1 MAHIQIDEIGAHAVL
16 VPQKQRG
23 GSFTD
28 DTLNPYVGCGILRA
42 CLQEVSLLAEVQP
55 HR

>member
-1 MAHIQIDEIGAHAVL
+1 MAYIQIDEIGARSVL
-16 VPQKQRG
+16 VLQKQRG

-28 DTLNPYVGCGILRA
+28 YTLNPYVRCGILRA
-42 CLQEVSLLAEVQP
+42 CLQEVRLLAEVQP